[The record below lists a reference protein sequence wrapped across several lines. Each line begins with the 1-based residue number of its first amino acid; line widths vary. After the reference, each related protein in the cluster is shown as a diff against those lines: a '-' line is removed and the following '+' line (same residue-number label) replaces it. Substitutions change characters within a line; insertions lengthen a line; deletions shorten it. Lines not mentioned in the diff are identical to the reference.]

1 MYAAVL
7 LIALFLVYL
16 NSFLPDSGDFWQ
28 LLWSP
33 GRIPHH
39 RVATFGET
47 FFLVFAVIQY
57 LAVLIVTPICA
68 APAITEEKE
77 RRTLEFLLATRL
89 DNSEIVVGKVIARL
103 SYLCLFVF
111 TGLPVL
117 SLMQFLGGIEPRLV
131 IAVFVVTVATLF
143 SLTCLSLA
151 CSVQAESSRGAILL
165 TYSWFLFFVVCSG
178 CGSAIPLT
186 WVTAGNPVGAF
197 LRLFLAIPG
206 GGGNQYAALALEYA
220 SIHVAVGVALYC
232 WALSGLRERSIADEW
247 GSAPGTALAPD
258 VIYPRR
264 PRAHWHVPSLLR
276 PPLRDRPILWR
287 ELHAE
292 TVLNLGGAGALAAIL
307 FTGLALPV
315 GYAALIGISLT
326 TKPGE
331 VLSRTTQILAA
342 YGGSVVGCGLLLV
355 VALRAGGSI
364 SRERLRRTWDSL
376 LTTTL
381 DNRTILWEKLLGSV
395 FSVRD
400 GWWVLGSIWGLA
412 LVTGGMNPLAILPL
426 LFCWCALAFL
436 AAMLGLYSSLLART
450 PLQASLG
457 GLLTVVVV
465 FAIPWILWGIVWILL
480 IPCWLRSDLKS
491 LGDFLWFGLTP
502 PVTLKSLVLPVGSY
516 DAGNWRLSFWSALAG
531 SGCYALIALGL
542 WRSLVSRFGEATGR
556 MPVSDRLK
564 SKPEPAAAQT
574 QLVAVGPE

>member
-1 MYAAVL
+1 
-7 LIALFLVYL
+7 
-16 NSFLPDSGDFWQ
+16 
-28 LLWSP
+28 
-33 GRIPHH
+33 
-39 RVATFGET
+39 
-47 FFLVFAVIQY
+47 
-57 LAVLIVTPICA
+57 
-68 APAITEEKE
+68 
-77 RRTLEFLLATRL
+77 
-89 DNSEIVVGKVIARL
+89 
-103 SYLCLFVF
+103 
-111 TGLPVL
+111 
-117 SLMQFLGGIEPRLV
+117 
-131 IAVFVVTVATLF
+131 VVTVATLF

-151 CSVQAESSRGAILL
+151 CSVQAKSSRGAILL

-178 CGSAIPLT
+178 CGTAIPLA
-186 WVTAGNPVGAF
+186 WVTAGNPIGAF
-197 LRLFLAIPG
+197 LRLFVMIPG
-206 GGGNQYAALALEYA
+206 AGSNQYAALALEYA
-220 SIHVAVGVALYC
+220 LVHVAVGVALYC
-232 WALSGLRERSIADEW
+232 WALSSLRERSIADEW
-247 GSAPGTALAPD
+247 GDASDTSLAPD

-264 PRAHWHVPSLLR
+264 PRAHWHVPTLLR

-395 FSVRD
+395 LSVRD
-400 GWWVLGSIWGLA
+400 GWWVLGAIWGLA

-426 LFCWCALAFL
+426 VFCWSALAFL
-436 AAMLGLYSSLLART
+436 AGILGIYSSLLART

-457 GLLTVVVV
+457 GLMTVVIA
-465 FAIPWILWGIVWILL
+465 FAIPWVLWGIVMILL
-480 IPCWLRSDLKS
+480 VPSWLRSDLKS

-502 PVTLKSLVLPVGSY
+502 PVTLKSLVLPVGAE
-516 DAGNWRLSFWSALAG
+516 DAGTWRLSFWSALAG

-542 WRSLVSRFGEATGR
+542 WRSLVSRFGQATGR

-564 SKPEPAAAQT
+564 SKRKSAAAQT
-574 QLVAVGPE
+574 QLVAVRSE